1 MTGLTPGRW
10 AAASRPDAGASV
22 QRSLV
27 RLWSAVNRG
36 SQGEGATDMSRYHAA
51 GSETSELRAAIAGSL
66 AALLVTLVLLVVAL
80 TVR

>member
-1 MTGLTPGRW
+1 
-10 AAASRPDAGASV
+10 
-22 QRSLV
+22 
-27 RLWSAVNRG
+27 
-36 SQGEGATDMSRYHAA
+36 MSRYHAA

>member
-10 AAASRPDAGASV
+10 AAASRPHAGASV
-22 QRSLV
+22 QRPLV
-27 RLWSAVNRG
+27 RLWSAVN
-36 SQGEGATDMSRYHAA
+36 QGEGATDMSRYHAA